1 MLDHKRNHTQAECA
15 LTFTI
20 SIFRLLAE
28 FMHPGTF
35 DGVCLIDPVM
45 NIKPRELRKRG
56 ERFPLSAAILK
67 RRDTW
72 ESRYVFKN
80 DKHQDCVDSSSI
92 SKGRHVYNPC
102 QVDHIGRS
110 SFQKFCITMWYILSD
125 ILTIFEYTDTSK
137 NRTTGFMMHL
147 MAL

>member
-110 SFQKFCITMWYILSD
+110 SFQKFWITMWYISLD
-125 ILTIFEYTDTSK
+125 IFQVEQSLNTLTRQKTEL
-137 NRTTGFMMHL
+137 R
-147 MAL
+147 AL

>member
-28 FMHPGTF
+28 FMHPSTF

-45 NIKPRELRKRG
+45 NIKPREQKKRG

-92 SKGRHVYNPC
+92 SKGKHVYNPY
-102 QVDHIGRS
+102 QRDHIGRS
-110 SFQKFCITMWYILSD
+110 SFQKFWITMWYISLD
-125 ILTIFEYTDTSK
+125 IFQVEQSLNTLTRQKTEL
-137 NRTTGFMMHL
+137 R
-147 MAL
+147 AL

>member
-1 MLDHKRNHTQAECA
+1 MLDRKRNHTQAECA

-45 NIKPRELRKRG
+45 NIKPREQKKRG

-92 SKGRHVYNPC
+92 SKGKHVYNPC
-102 QVDHIGRS
+102 QRDHIGRS
-110 SFQKFCITMWYILSD
+110 SFQKSWRTTWYISLD
-125 ILTIFEYTDTSK
+125 ILQVEQSLNTLTRQKTEL
-137 NRTTGFMMHL
+137 R
-147 MAL
+147 AL